1 MKPGIIYRLSFEIE
15 LLKRTMR
22 LHPLKKIALC
32 IVISLIVFPAV
43 LRANYTFLGNIQKV
57 ERIESGLL
65 LTCQDNNL
73 LKIQFQKPGMF
84 RVTLGKNGVFLPALT
99 YPIYKTQWEPVAL
112 QINENAEHLQ
122 IQSAALQ
129 LIISKTP
136 CRLMVLDTAGR
147 IINQDDPGFGIGWD
161 GAEVRCWKTIS
172 PDEKF
177 FGLGEKTGN
186 LNKRGVQWEM
196 WNSDVPGYRA
206 NDDPIYQ
213 SIPFFIG
220 MRKNRAYGIYFNN
233 SYRSYFNMGA
243 GNLRYYSFSAVKGN
257 LDYFFIYGPQVR
269 KVVRDYTELTGRTP
283 MWPRW
288 ALGYQQSRWSYFPQS
303 EVLRLAETFRDKQ
316 IPADVIYLDIHYM
329 DGYRV
334 FTWDKNRFPDP
345 NGMLK
350 KLRKIGFRVV
360 VIIDPGV
367 KADSSY
373 FVAQQGLAGNHFLQY
388 PDGEVF
394 RGEVWPGVSYF
405 PDFSRPATAKWWS
418 GLFAGLLGEGVAGF
432 WNDMNEPSVWG
443 RAFPEEVI
451 FDDSGLHS
459 SQKKMHNMYGFLMAK
474 AAYKGMLALRPNR
487 RPFII
492 TRAGFAGEQRFT
504 TVWTGDNVASGE
516 HLELG
521 IRMLQG
527 LGLSGVTF
535 SGMDVG
541 GFIGH
546 PTPELFARWMQVGSV
561 TPFFRTHT
569 HYGSEDQEPWSF
581 GEEIEKINRKTLQ
594 WRYRLIPYLYSLLWE
609 SHRSG
614 APIIRP
620 MFWQFQQDERCYD
633 WDTQQQFMLGRNVLI
648 APVTR
653 ENQYLRKLYLPEGEW
668 IDIAQ
673 NKIYRGPTDII
684 VSAPLE
690 ELPVFLRAGGILP
703 LWNESVQWSDQKEIE
718 KLSLVTFPRDTG
730 SVDLYEDDGENMDY
744 LKGNYKLSRF
754 SVSPSRSG
762 VRIKRAIVHNKFPGS
777 LREFT
782 FRILDIRGL
791 PGTIV
796 FNGKSF
802 TWEDFRRKFYIRYDK
817 TNGELQVNI
826 PSALFE
832 SISFQW

>member
-1 MKPGIIYRLSFEIE
+1 MVENRRRKNKKEMKKVSARIVSVLS
-15 LLKRTMR
+15 L
-22 LHPLKKIALC
+22 
-32 IVISLIVFPAV
+32 VYLIMFPVGA
-43 LRANYTFLGNIQKV
+43 RANYSFLGNIQKV

-65 LTCQDNNL
+65 LTCQNNNL
-73 LKIQFQKPGMF
+73 LKIRFQKPGMF
-84 RVTLGKNGVFLPALT
+84 RVTLGRNGVFLPTLT

-112 QINENAEHLQ
+112 QVNENADHLQ

-129 LIISKTP
+129 LIISKIP

-147 IINQDDPGFGIGWD
+147 IINRDDPAFGIGWD

-196 WNSDVPGYRA
+196 WNSDVPGYGA
-206 NDDPIYQ
+206 NHDPIYQ

-220 MRKNRAYGIYFNN
+220 MRENRAYGIYFNN

-243 GNLRYYSFSAVKGN
+243 GNLRYYSFSAIKGN

-288 ALGYQQSRWSYFPQS
+288 ALGYQQCRWSYYPES
-303 EVLRLAETFRDKQ
+303 EVLRLAETFRDKL

-345 NGMLK
+345 AGMLER
-350 KLRKIGFRVV
+350 LRKMGFRVV

-373 FVAQQGLAGNHFLQY
+373 FVAKQGIAGNHFLKY

-405 PDFSRPATAKWWS
+405 PDFSRAATVKWWG
-418 GLFAGLLGEGVAGF
+418 GLFAGLLGEGIAGF
-432 WNDMNEPSVWG
+432 WNDMNEPAVWG

-451 FDDSGLHS
+451 FDDDGLHS
-459 SQKKMHNMYGFLMAK
+459 SQKKMHNLYGFLMAK
-474 AAYKGMLALRPNR
+474 AAYEGNRSLRPNQ

-504 TVWTGDNVASGE
+504 TVWTGDNVASEE
-516 HLELG
+516 HLALG

-527 LGLSGVTF
+527 LGLSGVSF
-535 SGMDVG
+535 AGMDVG

-546 PTPELFARWMQVGSV
+546 PRPELFARWMQVGSV

-581 GEEIEKINRKTLQ
+581 GEEIEKINRKTLR

-614 APIIRP
+614 APIVRP
-620 MFWQFQQDERCYD
+620 MFWQFQQDERCYG
-633 WDTQQQFMLGRNVLI
+633 WDTQQQFLLGRNVLI

-653 ENQYLRKLYLPEGEW
+653 ENQYLRKLYLPEGKW
-668 IDIAQ
+668 IDLAQ
-673 NKIYRGPTDII
+673 NKVYNGPADII
-684 VSAPLE
+684 VDAPLE
-690 ELPVFLRAGGILP
+690 ELPVFLKAGGILP
-703 LWNESVQWSDQKEIE
+703 LWNEMVQWSSQKAME
-718 KLSLVTFPRDTG
+718 KLTLLVFPRDSG
-730 SVDLYEDDGENMDY
+730 SVALYEDDGETMDY
-744 LKGNYKLSRF
+744 LRGKYRLSRF
-754 SVSPSRSG
+754 TILPLHDGFQV
-762 VRIKRAIVHNKFPGS
+762 KREIIHN
-777 LREFT
+777 EFT
-782 FRILDIRGL
+782 GSIKEFTLRILNVKSL
-791 PGTIV
+791 PGGINL
-796 FNGKSF
+796 NGKKF
-802 TWEDFRRKFYIRYDK
+802 TLDNFHRSYYIHFDK
-817 TNGELQVNI
+817 TKKELMVKV
-826 PSALFE
+826 PSTKFKN
-832 SISFQW
+832 ISFL